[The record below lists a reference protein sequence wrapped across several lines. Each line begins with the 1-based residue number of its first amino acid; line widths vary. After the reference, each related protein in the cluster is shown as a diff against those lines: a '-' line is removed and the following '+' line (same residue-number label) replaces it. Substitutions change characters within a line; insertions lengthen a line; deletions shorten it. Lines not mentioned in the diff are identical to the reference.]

1 MQWFVK
7 RLANKNYTIRN
18 VDHGLYLKPQDG
30 YWAKEGNEVVGV
42 IGELAAVEG
51 NANGWKIL
59 VHILLCLSLIL
70 NNGPEFSIGTIKD
83 PDICWSLSDG
93 EDRTPVG

>member
-42 IGELAAVEG
+42 IGELAAQ
-51 NANGWKIL
+51 WK
-59 VHILLCLSLIL
+59 VM
-70 NNGPEFSIGTIKD
+70 PM
-83 PDICWSLSDG
+83 DG
-93 EDRTPVG
+93 KYWCVFYYVYL

>member
-1 MQWFVK
+1 M
-7 RLANKNYTIRN
+7 
-18 VDHGLYLKPQDG
+18 
-30 YWAKEGNEVVGV
+30 
-42 IGELAAVEG
+42 EG

-59 VHILLCLSLIL
+59 VRILLCLSLIL